1 MMLLTGLDNDMIEHK
16 FDLQNSRNLI
26 IEYCYFGYNRIN
38 IDMMSNNAI
47 TIKTYWHIWL
57 IQI

>member
-26 IEYCYFGYNRIN
+26 IEYCYFGYNIIN

-47 TIKTYWHIWL
+47 TIKTY
-57 IQI
+57 

>member
-47 TIKTYWHIWL
+47 TIKTY
-57 IQI
+57 